1 MNLILKSLLLPLL
14 LLLTALPV
22 QAEEG
27 KWIDGI
33 RFRYVTN
40 SPEDCRFKS
49 PVSCSKNPI
58 GIYMPWKIE
67 DRISPYFSD
76 APKNAAA
83 IAVKN
88 IQKPLFPFALELP
101 ETLMTSWSFR
111 GGLLEFEFPTELKD
125 LKPSKDDSYR
135 TSLYND
141 FFNASDKSFADANSN
156 WEMSA
161 DVTSSRIFL
170 GYTLGFFIPIG
181 DYHRFLKFGAGLGV
195 YYIDLSLKLNL
206 CSRYEQRDKS
216 DVECV
221 GKTEIDS
228 YSAKKLGVASSSFMT
243 FWERRTKDSIW
254 RFMQVSGSVALG
266 SNDKGYLRA
275 KLKNHSK
282 SLALFIG
289 SETWEIITYT
299 YRF

>member
-1 MNLILKSLLLPLL
+1 MGDVGITNGDTGFWVIYRWYQSKSLSHRSYLTCHLVFRNPLCMKHSPFHPTQRAFVKHIL
-14 LLLTALPV
+14 VLFTIILALIPV
-22 QAEEG
+22 VKAEE
-27 KWIDGI
+27 KSWYEIDGI

-40 SPEDCRFKS
+40 SPEDCEGKGL
-49 PVSCSKNPI
+49 VSCSKNPI

-76 APKNAAA
+76 APSNAAA

-88 IQKPLFPFALELP
+88 VWKPLFPFALELP
-101 ETLMTSWSFR
+101 ETLMTSWSYR
-111 GGLLEFEFPTELKD
+111 GALFEFEFPAEVKD
-125 LKPSKDDSYR
+125 LRPARYKDSSYR

-195 YYIDLSLKLNL
+195 YYIDLSFKLNL
-206 CSRYEQRDKS
+206 CTVYKVTQDPMQNVLEKQR
-216 DVECV
+216 
-221 GKTEIDS
+221 
-228 YSAKKLGVASSSFMT
+228 
-243 FWERRTKDSIW
+243 
-254 RFMQVSGSVALG
+254 
-266 SNDKGYLRA
+266 
-275 KLKNHSK
+275 
-282 SLALFIG
+282 
-289 SETWEIITYT
+289 
-299 YRF
+299 

>member
-1 MNLILKSLLLPLL
+1 MNPLLKSLLFPLL
-14 LLLTALPV
+14 LLLTALPI
-22 QAEEG
+22 QAEED

-33 RFRYVTN
+33 RFRPVTG
-40 SPEDCRFKS
+40 SQ
-49 PVSCSKNPI
+49 NPI
-58 GIYMPWKIE
+58 VIYMPWKIE
-67 DRISPYFSD
+67 GRISPYFSD
-76 APKNAAA
+76 APNTAA
-83 IAVKN
+83 IAGTRGEKN
-88 IQKPLFPFALELP
+88 SFPFALELP
-101 ETLMTSWSFR
+101 ETLMTSWLFR
-111 GGLLEFEFPTELKD
+111 GALLEFEFPTELKD
-125 LKPSKDDSYR
+125 LKPSEDDSYR

-161 DVTSSRIFL
+161 GVTSSRIFL
-170 GYTLGFFIPIG
+170 GYTWGFFIPIG

-206 CSRYEQRDKS
+206 CSRYEQHGKGEA
-216 DVECV
+216 ECV

-254 RFMQVSGSVALG
+254 RFFQVSGSVALG

-275 KLKNHSK
+275 KLKNHR

>member
-275 KLKNHSK
+275 KLKNHR